1 MNAIALSDATAGS
14 RYCICE
20 IKEENR
26 LVNRLS
32 SMGLL
37 CGSTIEMCQNHEKQP
52 VLIYAR
58 DTLVAIGREE
68 SKKNYGGRCR
78 QMSNCENC
86 SSNQNCKYHGSS
98 QLYKKDGNT
107 PVITL
112 LGQPNS
118 GKSTIFNMTTGS
130 HQHVGNWPGKTVDQK
145 EGECKWNGK
154 RLIIADL
161 PGSYSLSAGSDEEV
175 ITRDYI
181 SAGNAD
187 LVVVM
192 ADASQ
197 LKLSLYML
205 ADFVG
210 MKVPAILVL
219 NMIDVAKGQGIVI
232 DTAALSEK
240 LGVPVVTMSAI
251 RKKDYRVLY
260 ENIETALMEKPII
273 VGEPMTT
280 AKEKMAYIDDL
291 LNGVITAA
299 ALTHLSGILRSGMKA
314 ISVHPLLISLI
325 CDVLINVLYFALMMA
340 SFVLSITLGFNLME
354 ETDYLA
360 RISFLFDNTMSKV
373 GLQGKTI
380 MPFFMG
386 LGCTIAGTTGTRV
399 VDNWG
404 QRVLAIAMSWAVP
417 CAATLSVVPTIAIAL
432 FGSTGGFL
440 VMMSIFLFM
449 FLMMWV
455 VYKVFG
461 NSLAPK
467 EELVGLIMELPP
479 YHKPAI
485 KNTLYVT
492 FQRTLGIF
500 LRALRIISLVSI
512 VFFVLTY
519 GFGGNAEN
527 SILYKLGVLIE
538 PLTKFFGMKWEAFLA
553 FCASAIS
560 KESLLGVLNTLYGAG
575 GSLVSSTFGAKV
587 SWTAASIS
595 DILSA
600 NFTKAE
606 GLAFIFAISFNMPC
620 ISALAATARETHS
633 AKWTAKIGVFY
644 TLAAL
649 LIACVVYHI
658 GVLKF

>member
-1 MNAIALSDATAGS
+1 MSS
-14 RYCICE
+14 CE
-20 IKEENR
+20 ACAANK
-26 LVNRLS
+26 
-32 SMGLL
+32 
-37 CGSTIEMCQNHEKQP
+37 
-52 VLIYAR
+52 
-58 DTLVAIGREE
+58 
-68 SKKNYGGRCR
+68 
-78 QMSNCENC
+78 
-86 SSNQNCKYHGSS
+86 NCKYHGSS
-98 QLYKKDGNT
+98 QFYRKDDGT
-107 PVITL
+107 PVVAL

-118 GKSTIFNMTTGS
+118 GKSTIFNMMTGS

-145 EGECKWNGK
+145 EGECKWNGQ
-154 RLIIADL
+154 RMILADL

-181 SAGNAD
+181 SSGNAD
-187 LVVVM
+187 LVLVM

-197 LKLSLYML
+197 LKRSLYML

-210 MKVPAILVL
+210 TKVPAVLVL
-219 NMIDVAKGQGIVI
+219 NMMDVAKGQGISI
-232 DTAALSEK
+232 DTDALPQK
-240 LGVPVVTMSAI
+240 LGIPVVPMSAI
-251 RKKDYRVLY
+251 RKKDYRGLY
-260 ENIETALMEKPII
+260 ESIENALAQKPVIA
-273 VGEPMTT
+273 GDAMTS
-280 AKEKMAYIDDL
+280 AKEKMDYIDNL
-291 LNGVITAA
+291 LDGVITAEKDA
-299 ALTHLSGILRSGMKA
+299 SRAFSKFDRKALSPVCGKLMAFGIILLIFLLSMIFSGVVSGIASAVLTPLSGVLRTGMEH
-314 ISVHPLLISLI
+314 IHVHALLISLV

-340 SFVLSITLGFNLME
+340 SFVLGISLGFNLME
-354 ETDYLA
+354 ETGYLA

-404 QRVLAIAMSWAVP
+404 QRVLAIAMSWEVP
-417 CAATLSVVPTIAIAL
+417 CAATLSMVPTIAIAL

-440 VMMSIFLFM
+440 VMVSIFLFM

-467 EELVGLIMELPP
+467 EERVGLIMELPP
-479 YHKPAI
+479 YHKPAFRNI
-485 KNTLYVT
+485 LYVT
-492 FQRTLGIF
+492 FQRTLDIF
-500 LRALRIISLVSI
+500 LRALRVISLVSI

-519 GFGGNAEN
+519 GFGGSAEN

-538 PLTKFFGMKWEAFLA
+538 PVTMFFGLKWQAFLA

-560 KESLLGVLNTLYGAG
+560 KESLLGVLNTLYGTG

-587 SWTAASIS
+587 SGTAAAGIS
-595 DILSA
+595 QILSA

-620 ISALAATARETHS
+620 VSALAATARETHS
-633 AKWTAKIGVFY
+633 VKWTAKIGVFY
-644 TLAAL
+644 TLASL

-658 GVLKF
+658 GLLVF

>member
-1 MNAIALSDATAGS
+1 MSS
-14 RYCICE
+14 CE
-20 IKEENR
+20 A
-26 LVNRLS
+26 
-32 SMGLL
+32 
-37 CGSTIEMCQNHEKQP
+37 C
-52 VLIYAR
+52 A
-58 DTLVAIGREE
+58 A
-68 SKKNYGGRCR
+68 SK
-78 QMSNCENC
+78 
-86 SSNQNCKYHGSS
+86 NCKYHGSS
-98 QLYKKDGNT
+98 QFYRKDDGT
-107 PVITL
+107 PVVAL

-118 GKSTIFNMTTGS
+118 GKSTIFNMMTGS

-145 EGECKWNGK
+145 EGECKWNGQ
-154 RLIIADL
+154 RMILADL

-181 SAGNAD
+181 TSGNAD
-187 LVVVM
+187 LVLVM

-197 LKLSLYML
+197 LKRSLYML

-210 MKVPAILVL
+210 TKVPAVLVL
-219 NMIDVAKGQGIVI
+219 NMMDVAKGQGISI
-232 DTAALSEK
+232 DTDALSQK
-240 LGVPVVTMSAI
+240 LGIPVVPMSAI
-251 RKKDYRVLY
+251 RKKDYRGLY
-260 ENIETALMEKPII
+260 ESIENALAQKPVIA
-273 VGEPMTT
+273 GDTMNS
-280 AKEKMAYIDDL
+280 AKEKMDYIDEL
-291 LNGVITAA
+291 LDGVITAEKDA
-299 ALTHLSGILRSGMKA
+299 IRAFSKFDRKALSPVRGKLMAFGIILLIFLLSMIFSGVVSGIASAVLTPLSGVLRTGMEH
-314 ISVHPLLISLI
+314 IHVHALLISLI

-340 SFVLSITLGFNLME
+340 SFVLGISLGFNLME
-354 ETDYLA
+354 ETGYLA

-440 VMMSIFLFM
+440 VMVSIFLFM

-467 EELVGLIMELPP
+467 EERVGLIMELPP
-479 YHKPAI
+479 YHKPAFRNI
-485 KNTLYVT
+485 LYVT
-492 FQRTLGIF
+492 FQRTLDIF
-500 LRALRIISLVSI
+500 LRALRAISLVSI

-519 GFGGNAEN
+519 GFGGSAEN

-538 PLTKFFGMKWEAFLA
+538 PVTMFFGLKWQAFLA

-560 KESLLGVLNTLYGAG
+560 KESLLGVLNTLYGTG

-587 SWTAASIS
+587 SGTAAAGIS
-595 DILSA
+595 QILSA

-620 ISALAATARETHS
+620 VSALAATARETHS
-633 AKWTAKIGVFY
+633 VKWTAKIGVFY
-644 TLAAL
+644 TLASL

-658 GVLKF
+658 GLLIF

>member
-1 MNAIALSDATAGS
+1 MSS
-14 RYCICE
+14 CE
-20 IKEENR
+20 A
-26 LVNRLS
+26 
-32 SMGLL
+32 
-37 CGSTIEMCQNHEKQP
+37 C
-52 VLIYAR
+52 A
-58 DTLVAIGREE
+58 A
-68 SKKNYGGRCR
+68 SKNCR
-78 QMSNCENC
+78 
-86 SSNQNCKYHGSS
+86 YHGSS
-98 QLYKKDGNT
+98 QFYRKDDGT
-107 PVITL
+107 PVIAL

-118 GKSTIFNMTTGS
+118 GKSTIFNMMTGS

-145 EGECKWNGK
+145 EGECKWN
-154 RLIIADL
+154 RQRMILADL

-181 SAGNAD
+181 TSGNAD
-187 LVVVM
+187 LVLVM

-197 LKLSLYML
+197 LKRSLYML

-210 MKVPAILVL
+210 TKVPAVLVL
-219 NMIDVAKGQGIVI
+219 NMMDVAKGQGISI
-232 DTAALSEK
+232 DTDALSRK
-240 LGVPVVTMSAI
+240 LGVPVVPMSAI

-260 ENIETALMEKPII
+260 ESIGNALAQKPVIA
-273 VGEPMTT
+273 GEAMNS
-280 AKEKMAYIDDL
+280 AKEKMDYIDEL
-291 LNGVITAA
+291 LDGVITAEKDA
-299 ALTHLSGILRSGMKA
+299 GRAFSKFDRKALSPVRGKLMAFGLILLIFLLSMIFSGVVSGVASAVLTPLSGVLRMGMEH
-314 ISVHPLLISLI
+314 IHVHALLISLI
-325 CDVLINVLYFALMMA
+325 CNVLINVLYFALMMA
-340 SFVLSITLGFNLME
+340 SFVLGISLGFNLME
-354 ETDYLA
+354 ETGYLA

-440 VMMSIFLFM
+440 VMVSIFLFM
-449 FLMMWV
+449 FMMMWV

-467 EELVGLIMELPP
+467 EERVGLIMELPP
-479 YHKPAI
+479 YHKPAFRNI
-485 KNTLYVT
+485 LYVT
-492 FQRTLGIF
+492 FQRTLDIF
-500 LRALRIISLVSI
+500 IRALRVISLVSI

-519 GFGGNAEN
+519 GFGGSAEN

-538 PLTKFFGMKWEAFLA
+538 PVTMFFGLKWQAFLA

-560 KESLLGVLNTLYGAG
+560 KESLLGVLNTLYGTG

-587 SWTAASIS
+587 SGTAAAGIS
-595 DILSA
+595 QILSA

-620 ISALAATARETHS
+620 VSALAATARETHS
-633 AKWTAKIGVFY
+633 VKWTAKIGVFY
-644 TLAAL
+644 TLASL

-658 GVLKF
+658 GLLVF

>member
-1 MNAIALSDATAGS
+1 MSS
-14 RYCICE
+14 CE
-20 IKEENR
+20 A
-26 LVNRLS
+26 
-32 SMGLL
+32 
-37 CGSTIEMCQNHEKQP
+37 
-52 VLIYAR
+52 YA
-58 DTLVAIGREE
+58 A
-68 SKKNYGGRCR
+68 SKNCR
-78 QMSNCENC
+78 
-86 SSNQNCKYHGSS
+86 YHGSS
-98 QLYKKDGNT
+98 QFYRKDDGT
-107 PVITL
+107 PVVAL

-118 GKSTIFNMTTGS
+118 GKSTIFNMMTGS

-145 EGECKWNGK
+145 EGECKWNGQ
-154 RLIIADL
+154 RMILADL

-181 SAGNAD
+181 SSGNAD
-187 LVVVM
+187 LVLVM

-197 LKLSLYML
+197 LKRSLYML

-210 MKVPAILVL
+210 TKVPAVLVL
-219 NMIDVAKGQGIVI
+219 NMMDVAKGQGISI
-232 DTAALSEK
+232 DTDALSRK
-240 LGVPVVTMSAI
+240 LGIPVVPMSAI
-251 RKKDYRVLY
+251 RKKDYRGLY
-260 ENIETALMEKPII
+260 ESIENALAQKPVIS
-273 VGEPMTT
+273 GDTMSS
-280 AKEKMAYIDDL
+280 AKEKMDYIDDL
-291 LNGVITAA
+291 LDGVITAEKDA
-299 ALTHLSGILRSGMKA
+299 GRAFGKFDRKALSPVRGKLMAFGIILLIFLLSMIFSGVVSGIASAVLTPLSGVLRTGMEH
-314 ISVHPLLISLI
+314 IHVHALLISLI

-340 SFVLSITLGFNLME
+340 SFVLGISLGFNLME
-354 ETDYLA
+354 ETGYLA
-360 RISFLFDNTMSKV
+360 RISFLFDNTMSMV

-440 VMMSIFLFM
+440 VMVSIFLFM

-467 EELVGLIMELPP
+467 EERVGLIMELPP
-479 YHKPAI
+479 YHKPAFRNI
-485 KNTLYVT
+485 LYVT
-492 FQRTLGIF
+492 FQRTLYIF
-500 LRALRIISLVSI
+500 LRALRVISLVSI

-519 GFGGNAEN
+519 GFGGSAEN

-538 PLTKFFGMKWEAFLA
+538 PVTMFFGLKWQAFLA

-560 KESLLGVLNTLYGAG
+560 KESLLGVLNTLYGTG

-587 SWTAASIS
+587 SGTAAAGIS
-595 DILSA
+595 QILSA

-620 ISALAATARETHS
+620 ASALAATARETHS
-633 AKWTAKIGVFY
+633 VKWTAKIGVFY
-644 TLAAL
+644 TLASL

-658 GVLKF
+658 GLLVF

>member
-1 MNAIALSDATAGS
+1 MSK
-14 RYCICE
+14 CE
-20 IKEENR
+20 ACAAN
-26 LVNRLS
+26 
-32 SMGLL
+32 
-37 CGSTIEMCQNHEKQP
+37 
-52 VLIYAR
+52 
-58 DTLVAIGREE
+58 
-68 SKKNYGGRCR
+68 
-78 QMSNCENC
+78 
-86 SSNQNCKYHGSS
+86 KYHGTSR
-98 QLYKKDGNT
+98 LYHKDEST
-107 PVITL
+107 PVIAL

-118 GKSTIFNMTTGS
+118 GKSTIFNMMTGS

-145 EGECKWNGK
+145 EGECKWNGQSMI
-154 RLIIADL
+154 LADL

-175 ITRDYI
+175 ITKDYI
-181 SAGNAD
+181 TSRNAD
-187 LVVVM
+187 LVLVM

-197 LKLSLYML
+197 LKRSLYML

-210 MKVPAILVL
+210 TKVPAVLVL
-219 NMIDVAKGQGIVI
+219 NMMDVAQGQGITVN
-232 DTAALSEK
+232 TGRLSEK
-240 LGVPVVTMSAI
+240 LGIPVVPMSAI

-260 ENIETALMEKPII
+260 ETMEK
-273 VGEPMTT
+273 
-280 AKEKMAYIDDL
+280 ALKEKPMINREEPASAKDKVAFIDEL
-291 LNGVITAA
+291 LEGVLTTSKTAESSFTKFDKL
-299 ALTHLSGILRSGMKA
+299 ALSPGKGKLLAFGIILVIFLLAMLFAGVFGGLASAVLTGISALLRPAMEG
-314 ISVHPLLISLI
+314 INVHPLLISLI
-325 CDVLINVLYFALMMA
+325 CDVLMNVLYFACMMA
-340 SFVLSITLGFNLME
+340 SFVLGITFGFNLME
-354 ETDYLA
+354 ETGYLA

-386 LGCTIAGTTGTRV
+386 LGCTIAGATGTRV

-440 VMMSIFLFM
+440 VIVSIFLFM

-467 EELVGLIMELPP
+467 KERVGLIMELPP
-479 YHKPAI
+479 YHKPDLRNI
-485 KNTLYVT
+485 MYVT
-492 FQRTLGIF
+492 FERTRDIF
-500 LRALRIISLVSI
+500 WRALRVISIVSI

-527 SILYKLGVLIE
+527 SILYRVGVIIE
-538 PLTKFFGMKWEAFLA
+538 PVTMFFGLKWEAFLA

-560 KESLLGVLNTLYGAG
+560 KESLLGVLNTLYGTG

-587 SWTAASIS
+587 AGSAAGIS
-595 DILSA
+595 DILAA

-633 AKWTAKIGVFY
+633 VKWTAKIGVFY
-644 TLAAL
+644 TAAAL
-649 LIACVVYHI
+649 LVSCIVYHV
-658 GVLKF
+658 GLLVF

>member
-1 MNAIALSDATAGS
+1 MS
-14 RYCICE
+14 RCE
-20 IKEENR
+20 AC
-26 LVNRLS
+26 V
-32 SMGLL
+32 
-37 CGSTIEMCQNHEKQP
+37 
-52 VLIYAR
+52 
-58 DTLVAIGREE
+58 
-68 SKKNYGGRCR
+68 
-78 QMSNCENC
+78 SNKA
-86 SSNQNCKYHGSS
+86 CKYHGSS
-98 QLYKKDGNT
+98 QLYKKDDGT
-107 PVITL
+107 PVVAL

-118 GKSTIFNMTTGS
+118 GKSTIFNMMTGS

-145 EGECKWNGK
+145 EGECKWNGQ
-154 RLIIADL
+154 RMILADL

-181 SAGNAD
+181 ASGNAD
-187 LVVVM
+187 LVLVM

-197 LKLSLYML
+197 LKRSLYML

-210 MKVPAILVL
+210 TKVPAVLVL
-219 NMIDVAKGQGIVI
+219 NMMDVAKGQGIVI
-232 DTAALSEK
+232 DTDKLSQK
-240 LGVPVVTMSAI
+240 LGIPVVSMSAI
-251 RKKDYRVLY
+251 RKKDYRGLY
-260 ENIETALMEKPII
+260 ECIEAALEQKPVIA
-273 VGEPMTT
+273 GDAMNT
-280 AKEKMAYIDDL
+280 AKEKMDYIDAL
-291 LNGVITAA
+291 LAGVITTGKDARRA
-299 ALTHLSGILRSGMKA
+299 FSKFDRLALSPVRGKLMAFGIILIIFLLSMIFSGVVSGIASAVLTPLSGVLRTGMES
-314 ISVHPLLISLI
+314 IHVHALLISLI

-340 SFVLSITLGFNLME
+340 SFVLGISLGFNLME
-354 ETDYLA
+354 ETGYLA
-360 RISFLFDNTMSKV
+360 RISFLFDHTMSKV

-432 FGSTGGFL
+432 FGSAGGFL
-440 VMMSIFLFM
+440 VMVSIFLFM

-467 EELVGLIMELPP
+467 EDRVGLIMELPP
-479 YHKPAI
+479 YHKPAFRNI
-485 KNTLYVT
+485 LYVT
-492 FQRTLGIF
+492 FQRTLDIF
-500 LRALRIISLVSI
+500 LRALRVISLVSI

-519 GFGGNAEN
+519 GFGGSAEN

-538 PLTKFFGMKWEAFLA
+538 PVTMFFGLKWQAFLA

-560 KESLLGVLNTLYGAG
+560 KESLLGVLTTLYGTG

-587 SWTAASIS
+587 SGTAAAGIS
-595 DILSA
+595 QILSA

-620 ISALAATARETHS
+620 VSALAATARETHS
-633 AKWTAKIGVFY
+633 ARWTAKIGVFY

-649 LIACVVYHI
+649 LVACIVYHI
-658 GVLKF
+658 GLLVF